1 MRRSTMVLGIA
12 GLLGLSGCG
21 SDSPTQA
28 PVTVSEGIHLKR
40 VSPAELTVPSGVTST
55 ILAWTHDTLSGPQVA
70 TVNDSLVVPS
80 SAVSRTSL
88 SLEVRLSE
96 GANRFV
102 LKLSDG
108 TGIWYDTVTVV
119 RGALPTAPVVSL
131 LSPRRDTLHA
141 WEDSVAT
148 VRWKLQ
154 GTLDTAIL
162 AGQVKLAASDSLVFR
177 VVLRPGPDTLVLRGA
192 DIYGRRV
199 SDTVYVKRGY
209 YRGFADSLANLVVGK
224 WQGDTTM
231 TVPQAMRDSIAK
243 SYNFAVDSALE
254 VRDVMTMNADQTFSS
269 RISLHFRASYLP
281 MPSLVI
287 DEWVDS
293 VYLDQGTWRVDGDS
307 LEITRTSCSKALTP
321 YIRLVDQGA
330 LLDGDT
336 TTHGLGASTNRTDV
350 CSPVVSRTRIVLQ
363 GQAWPIT
370 VSGLLP
376 GQDVAM
382 RFVRIR

>member
-1 MRRSTMVLGIA
+1 MVLGIA

-21 SDSPTQA
+21 SDSSTQV
-28 PVTVSEGIHLKR
+28 PSTVSEGIHLKR
-40 VSPAELTVPSGVTST
+40 VSPDSLSVPVGVTSVT
-55 ILAWTHDTLSGPQVA
+55 LAWKHDTLSGPQVA
-70 TVNDSLVVPS
+70 TVNDSLAVPS
-80 SAVSRTSL
+80 SAISRTSL
-88 SLEVRLSE
+88 SLDVKLSE

-102 LKLSDG
+102 LKLSEG
-108 TGIWYDTVTVV
+108 NGIWFDTVTVV
-119 RGALPTAPVVSL
+119 RGALPTAPVVTL
-131 LSPRRDTLHA
+131 LSTRRDTAHA
-141 WEDSVAT
+141 WGDSIAT
-148 VRWKLQ
+148 IRWKLQ

-162 AGQVKLAASDSLVFR
+162 AGLVKISAKDSLVFR
-177 VVLRPGPDTLVLRGA
+177 VALRPGSDTLVLRGA
-192 DIYGRRV
+192 DVYGRTV

-209 YRGFADSLANLVVGK
+209 YQGFADSLANLVVGK
-224 WQGDTTM
+224 WQGDTAM

-243 SYNFAVDSALE
+243 AYNFTVDSTLQ

-269 RISLHFRASYLP
+269 RILLHFRARYAIDSGI
-281 MPSLVI
+281 VA

-307 LEITRTSCSKALTP
+307 LEITRTSCSKALSP
-321 YIRLVDQGA
+321 YVQVTSIGNLF
-330 LLDGDT
+330 DGNAES
-336 TTHGLGASTNRTDV
+336 HGLAVTTNRTDV

-382 RFVRIR
+382 RFVRVR